1 MPHVQ
6 LQWRLTSIACREN
19 IDRQLLKK
27 EGDRDQMQSD
37 VEKITKYDKL
47 RAKARQLRARIAQ
60 LREKHEAVR
69 PTPPWPMHVC
79 SDACFRTHILRNSD
93 MSGAGRSNHSLRPC
107 THVPRFCTVQPLA
120 TVYIGYMRGFD
131 RDAVQPVVV
140 VPCSGCSSCT
150 FLLSPPSQ
158 VQFPCDAVTAMFEGM
173 ALHKIRCMN
182 AAWMDPCSGGQCGR
196 DGAG

>member
-6 LQWRLTSIACREN
+6 LHWRLTSIACREN

-69 PTPPWPMHVC
+69 PWPMHVC

-93 MSGAGRSNHSLRPC
+93 MSGAGRSNHSLCPC

-120 TVYIGYMRGFD
+120 TVYIGYMRVFD
-131 RDAVQPVVV
+131 RDAVQPVLVL
-140 VPCSGCSSCT
+140 PCSGCSSCT

-158 VQFPCDAVTAMFEGM
+158 VQLPCIVVTATFEGM
-173 ALHKIRCMN
+173 TLQKIRCTN
-182 AAWMDPCSGGQCGR
+182 AAWMDPCSGAQCGR